1 MVDMMLLMIFPQY
14 RRKLDFIPH
23 TYAYARSCYGF
34 SKNSGVRETGGVQG
48 RGNAE
53 DAGFGLSDGE

>member
-1 MVDMMLLMIFPQY
+1 MIILMIFSQY
-14 RRKLDFIPH
+14 RRKLDFIP
-23 TYAYARSCYGF
+23 AYICSVMLWIFKKFGCSPDRGA
-34 SKNSGVRETGGVQG
+34 QG